1 MTAMRMP
8 VFLATILLSTT
19 AMGTD
24 RAFAQEQVPQLS
36 GLPAPLEW
44 QNQPAR
50 WSADDK
56 SLTITADEK
65 TDWFVWPGGGT
76 YHPESSP
83 RLLFKTAGNF
93 SFSTRVDVDAHA
105 TYDAGCI
112 ALYGTP
118 SRWAKLCLEAQDGGG
133 LSVISVVTRDVS
145 DDVTSYP
152 VEGGF
157 TFLKVARDRQ
167 TIFFYGSS
175 DGRKWTIVRKFNLDY
190 AGDLKAGFS
199 VQSPEGKAATA
210 TFKDFHYDA
219 GAVDLW
225 KLR

>member
-1 MTAMRMP
+1 MTATRMQ
-8 VFLATILLSTT
+8 VFMATILLLQAAIGWDPAS
-19 AMGTD
+19 A
-24 RAFAQEQVPQLS
+24 REQVPQLP

-44 QNQPAR
+44 QNQPAT
-50 WSADDK
+50 WSADDQ
-56 SLTITADEK
+56 SLAITAGEK

-76 YHPESSP
+76 YRPDSSP
-83 RLLFKTAGNF
+83 RLLFRTTGNF
-93 SFSTRVDVDAHA
+93 SFSTRVAVEAHA

-152 VEGGF
+152 VDGGF
-157 TFLKVARDRQ
+157 TFLKVARDQQ
-167 TIFFYGSS
+167 TVFFYGSS

-190 AGDLKAGFS
+190 AGDLKVGFS

-210 TFKDFHYDA
+210 TFRDFHYSA
-219 GAVDLW
+219 GAIDLW